1 MWLTFCWITSTKL
14 SFTMEEE
21 EVSLSGSSVL
31 NLFNSCRVWILFFS
45 AQVLTAVAPSHGQ
58 LCPGPQPCR
67 QFHCAMSPARH
78 LPLKYFFHTTS
89 GSLCWVPVEVFPPA
103 LQRADFQQSQRGS
116 TSGTTVTLSGSESQH
131 WQEEIASSLSA
142 LSQS

>member
-14 SFTMEEE
+14 SFIMDEEG
-21 EVSLSGSSVL
+21 VSLSGSSVL
-31 NLFNSCRVWILFFS
+31 TLLNSCREWILFFS

-67 QFHCAMSPARH
+67 QFHCGMSPARH
-78 LPLKYFFHTTS
+78 LPLKYFFHTRS
-89 GSLCWVPVEVFPPA
+89 GSLWWVPVEVFPSA
-103 LQRADFQQSQRGS
+103 LQRADFQQSQRDS
-116 TSGTTVTLSGSESQH
+116 TSVTTVTLSGSESQH
-131 WQEEIASSLSA
+131 WEEIASSLSA